1 VRPAFF
7 PRRRDARTAR
17 PPPRAV
23 SCALLQG
30 AGERMLAPENKFRD
44 AVATLFARPDELNL
58 ELGAGGE
65 LLVARLR
72 VVVAALLLL
81 FPLANVAF
89 GGSLRETMIGLVA
102 AVLVNVFAHI
112 WLALARQARRHPWLP
127 FVTSAWD
134 VTLTTIVLGML
145 ALNHLPSGLNSLIV
159 WCGYPLAISLAA
171 LRSDGRVALLAVAL
185 ALVQYAGMVAAV
197 FLVADSPEHL
207 MSSEYGTVTLGG
219 QLQRLLLIV
228 AFGMVTLVVVHR
240 MQRLVELSGTDGLTG
255 LPNRSWLLH
264 RMPRLLDE
272 VRDDAGSLTLA
283 LVDLD
288 RFRFINEEAGHQAG
302 DRALRHFVSMLREE
316 LAHDEW
322 AVRIGGQEFVLLLRQ
337 PLGTAWEHV
346 DAMRRSLAERGFV
359 PQHGAGRLPLTISAG
374 LANFPAEAADL
385 SGLLRRAD
393 RRLKRA
399 KREGRN
405 RVVARDD

>member
-1 VRPAFF
+1 
-7 PRRRDARTAR
+7 
-17 PPPRAV
+17 
-23 SCALLQG
+23 
-30 AGERMLAPENKFRD
+30 MLAPENKFRD
-44 AVATLFARPDELNL
+44 AVATLFARPDELML
-58 ELGAGGE
+58 ELGASGE

-72 VVVAALLLL
+72 VVVAAMLLLL
-81 FPLANVAF
+81 PLMNAAS
-89 GGSLRETMIGLVA
+89 GGSLRETMIGLVG
-102 AVLVNVFAHI
+102 AVLVNVFAHL

-145 ALNHLPSGLNSLIV
+145 ALNHLPSGLNSMIV
-159 WCGYPLAISLAA
+159 WCGYPLAIALAA
-171 LRSDGRVALLAVAL
+171 LRSDGRVALLAVGL

-197 FLVADSPEHL
+197 FLVADSPERL
-207 MSSEYGTVTLGG
+207 VSSEYGTVSLGG

-228 AFGMVTLVVVHR
+228 AFGMVTLVIVYR

-272 VRDDAGSLTLA
+272 VRGEGGSLTLA

-288 RFRFINEEAGHQAG
+288 RFRYINEEAGHQMG
-302 DRALRHFVSMLREE
+302 DRALRHAVEMLREE

-322 AVRIGGQEFVLLLRQ
+322 LVRIGGQEFVLLLRQ

-346 DAMRRSLAERGFV
+346 DAMRRTVAERGFV
-359 PQHGAGRLPLTISAG
+359 PRHGASRLPLSFSAG
-374 LANFPAEAADL
+374 LANFPNEAADL
-385 SGLLRRAD
+385 SELLRRAD

-405 RVVARDD
+405 RVVARDA